1 MRKEAIILQ
10 GKDLS
15 QQINRNIKEQLD
27 MITAKKPALC
37 AIQIGNDP
45 SSSLY
50 LKTKKRACEKLGMTF
65 VLRHFSADESE
76 KVIIN
81 AIDQLNQNSDISG
94 ILVQLPIPKQ
104 LNVNKIMSHIVPQKD
119 VDGLNPINIGLM
131 TRGDRRAI
139 IPCTAKGI
147 VKLLEHYDIQ
157 TAGKHVVV
165 IGRSHIVG
173 RPLATLLTTSQ
184 LHGQATVTLCHSQ
197 TANLKEHTKHADIV
211 VCSVGKEDVLKK
223 DDLKPGSVV
232 IDVGINTTKDGKLT
246 GDVNTNGFDGY
257 LHGYS
262 PVPGGVGPMT
272 VACLMENI
280 FYAWQGQQ

>member
-1 MRKEAIILQ
+1 MVK
-10 GKDLS
+10 
-15 QQINRNIKEQLD
+15 N
-27 MITAKKPALC
+27 KKPTLC
-37 AIQIGNDP
+37 AIQIGNNP

-50 LKTKKRACEKLGMTF
+50 LKTKKRACEDLGMAF
-65 VLRHFSADESE
+65 ILRHFSADESE

-81 AIDQLNQNSDISG
+81 AIAELNTNSDVSG
-94 ILVQLPIPKQ
+94 ILVQLPIPKH
-104 LNVNKIMSHIVPQKD
+104 LNVNKIMSQIAPQKD

-147 VKLLEHYDIQ
+147 VKLLDHYNIP

-184 LHGQATVTLCHSQ
+184 LQGQATVTLCHSQ
-197 TANLKEHTKHADIV
+197 TENLNEHTKHADIV
-211 VCSVGKEDVLKK
+211 VCSVGKEGVIKK
-223 DDLKPGSVV
+223 DNLKPGSVV
-232 IDVGINTTKDGKLT
+232 IDVGINTTADGKLT
-246 GDVNTNGFDGY
+246 GDVDTKGFDDY

-280 FYAWQGQQ
+280 FYAWQSQQ